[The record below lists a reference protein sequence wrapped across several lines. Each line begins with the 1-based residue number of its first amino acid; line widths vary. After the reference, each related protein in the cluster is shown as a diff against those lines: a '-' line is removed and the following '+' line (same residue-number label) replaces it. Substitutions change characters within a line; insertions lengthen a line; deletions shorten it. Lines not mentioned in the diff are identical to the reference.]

1 MIDEVYILDSDFQ
14 TLGVIDEFISCI
26 WTERYSKA
34 GDFEIVCPVN
44 DNTTALLY
52 RSADDLVDRYAMI
65 RDSNTYMVI
74 ENVLLTTDAEDGD
87 KYTVTGR
94 SIESLLDRRVI
105 WERYVSENITIS
117 SVISALVTRNV
128 TNPSD
133 SERVLDIFRP
143 NGSWFVASSRSAEKR
158 MKIADYYGDNLY
170 DVITSLCEA
179 YHIGFRAVPMDGG
192 KFQLQ
197 IYDGKDRTYDQLERP
212 YVVFSGKYDSLLSS
226 RWQKNTAGLK
236 NYILVRG
243 DADYD
248 PVFND
253 GDALL
258 KSTAE
263 RNAQTYSG
271 AYQEAQSLSAE
282 IKEMEQQLFDLN
294 ARLAKLYNIPDNAA
308 NQNERES
315 LEHQIEQLSYYIGLR
330 KTALTNAENDYNKWR
345 YWNDLQK
352 KLGDPNKQKMML
364 CSPVKKVTGLAR
376 REMWVDDATELEKD
390 EKTVK
395 LEERNDFLR
404 SEIERIWQEY
414 YSDVDPAT
422 GMPMTGR
429 LEQVKAETA
438 AMKGEIAR
446 NERTLEGYYKATL
459 DDYYSHLSKTG
470 RLAMAEHSVTTSFD
484 GDVASNVQYL
494 YGRDY
499 FLGDLVQIRN
509 DYGMEAVT
517 RVTEVMRSRDEAG
530 DYVIPTFVSDGGSN
544 GT

>member
-1 MIDEVYILDSDFQ
+1 MINEVYILDSDFQ

-26 WTERYSKA
+26 WTERYSRA

-52 RSADDLVDRYAMI
+52 RSADDLVDRYATI

-74 ENVLLTTDAEDGD
+74 ENVLLTTDTEDGD

-94 SIESLLDRRVI
+94 SIESLLDRRVV
-105 WERYVSENITIS
+105 WEHYVSENVTIS
-117 SVISALVTRNV
+117 NVIMALITQNA
-128 TNPSD
+128 TSPSD
-133 SERVLDIFRP
+133 PERVLDIFRP
-143 NGSWFVASSRSAEKR
+143 NGSWFVASSSNAEKR
-158 MKIADYYGDNLY
+158 LKIADYYGDNLY

-179 YHIGFRAVPMDGG
+179 YHIGFRAVPMGVG

-212 YVVFSGKYDSLLSS
+212 YVVFSGKFDNLLQS
-226 RWQKNTAGLK
+226 RWQKNTAGMK

-248 PVFND
+248 PVFLD

-258 KSTAE
+258 KATAVQ
-263 RNAQTYSG
+263 NAQIYSG
-271 AYQEAQSLSAE
+271 AHDDIVSTENE
-282 IKEMEQQLFDLN
+282 IKEQKQRLNDLTV
-294 ARLAKLYNIPDNAA
+294 RLARFPYVYGD
-308 NQNERES
+308 EES
-315 LEHQIEQLSYYIGLR
+315 ELQKEALEHEISVVRNYI
-330 KTALTNAENDYNKWR
+330 ALLETRLVNSENDYDKYR
-345 YWNDLQK
+345 YWNDVQN

-364 CSPVKKVTGLAR
+364 CSPVEKVTGLAR
-376 REMWVDDATELEKD
+376 REMWIDDSTELEKD
-390 EKTVK
+390 EATIK
-395 LEERNDFLR
+395 LEEQNATY
-404 SEIERIWQEY
+404 EAQITQVWEEY
-414 YSDVDPAT
+414 WGNVDPVS
-422 GMPMTGR
+422 GVPRGDI
-429 LEQVKAETA
+429 EEVKQQV
-438 AMKGEIAR
+438 
-446 NERTLEGYYKATL
+446 ATL
-459 DDYYSHLSKTG
+459 RAGINRNNRIIEQNNKQTLDRYYSHLSEVG
-470 RLAMAEHSVTTSFD
+470 RMAIAEHSITTSFD

>member
-1 MIDEVYILDSDFQ
+1 MINEVYILDSDFQ

-44 DNTTALLY
+44 DNTTDLLY
-52 RSADDLVDRYAMI
+52 RPADDLNDRYATI
-65 RDSNTYMVI
+65 KDSNTYMVV
-74 ENVLLTTDAEDGD
+74 EDVLLMTDAEDGD
-87 KYTVTGR
+87 RYTVKGR
-94 SIESLLDRRVI
+94 SVESLLDRRVI
-105 WERYVSENITIS
+105 WERYQAENVTIS
-117 SVISALVTRNV
+117 TVIASLVTQNV

-133 SERVLDIFRP
+133 SNRRIDTFRP
-143 NGSWFVASSRSAEKR
+143 NGSWFVASSNNAEKR
-158 MKIADYYGDNLY
+158 LKIADYYGDNLY

-197 IYDGKDRTYDQLERP
+197 IYDGVDRTYDQLERP
-212 YVVFSGKYDSLLSS
+212 YVVFSGKNDNLLSS
-226 RWQKNTAGLK
+226 RWQKNMAGVK
-236 NYILVRG
+236 NYVLVRG

-248 PVFND
+248 PVFLD

-258 KSTAE
+258 KATAV

-271 AYQEAQSLSAE
+271 ARNQIDALETE
-282 IKEMEQQLFDLN
+282 IKNLDKRIFDMN
-294 ARLAKLYNIPDNAA
+294 ARLAKLYNLPDSEAH
-308 NQNERES
+308 QLERES
-315 LEHQIEQLSYYIGLR
+315 IEYELSQLNYVNGINRSNLER
-330 KTALTNAENDYNKWR
+330 AENDYDLWR
-345 YWNDLQK
+345 YWTDIQE
-352 KLGDPNKQKMML
+352 KLGEPNKQKMML
-364 CSPVKKVTGLAR
+364 CSPMEKVTGLAR
-376 REMWVDDATELEKD
+376 REMWVDDSAELEKD
-390 EKTVK
+390 ERTIQ
-395 LEERNDFLR
+395 LEQQNESLQA
-404 SEIERIWQEY
+404 EIDQLWEDY
-414 YSDVDPAT
+414 YGNVNPDT
-422 GMPMTGR
+422 GVPSGDI
-429 LEQVKAETA
+429 EQVKAQVSALKSQINSNNQTIEEYN
-438 AMKGEIAR
+438 KQ
-446 NERTLEGYYKATL
+446 TL
-459 DDYYSHLSKTG
+459 DRYYSHLSEVG